1 MALNPPTHERQV
13 NVAATLAFL
22 VALAALAAPAQ
33 SWLPGG
39 RGPGPLAGG
48 WRLLLR
54 CGGCAQFAVMTAV
67 GGSRPGSSPVT
78 MNPVQTP
85 IPTAWSATRS

>member
-1 MALNPPTHERQV
+1 MALDPRTRERQV

-22 VALAALAAPAQ
+22 VALAALAALAAPACRWQ
-33 SWLPGG
+33 WF
-39 RGPGPLAGG
+39 
-48 WRLLLR
+48 
-54 CGGCAQFAVMTAV
+54 AQFAVTTAA

-78 MNPVQTP
+78 MKRVHTP